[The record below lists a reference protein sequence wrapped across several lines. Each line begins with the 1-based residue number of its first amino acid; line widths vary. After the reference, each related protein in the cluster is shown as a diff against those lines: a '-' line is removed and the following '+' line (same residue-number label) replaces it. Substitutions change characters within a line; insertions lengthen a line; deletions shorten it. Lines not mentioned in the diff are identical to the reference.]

1 MKENMNKVRCYY
13 NLHKKCLS
21 VQHMTPK
28 GWRVGEHRKEI
39 YLKNVEFKVY
49 EKGRQRVLKS
59 GRKNVHAYVIG
70 TPIHR
75 IPRKL
80 DTQVKYNP
88 YYNNTFVKV
97 FGSNCI
103 LGTYKAAYCH
113 INNKTIL
120 C

>member
-1 MKENMNKVRCYY
+1 MNKVRCYY

-28 GWRVGEHRKEI
+28 GWRVREHVKEI

-49 EKGRQRVLKS
+49 EKGRQRVLKER
-59 GRKNVHAYVIG
+59 RKNVHAYIIG
-70 TPIHR
+70 EEYGAV
-75 IPRKL
+75 KMKGYM
-80 DTQVKYNP
+80 QVRYNP
-88 YYNNTFVKV
+88 YTWDHFYDENYDPVTVA
-97 FGSNCI
+97 S
-103 LGTYKAAYCH
+103 YCH